1 MRKMIKL
8 FVVLGMVLMFLGCET
23 LNTGGGRVQ
32 SCGISPRYC
41 APGP

>member
-1 MRKMIKL
+1 MGKIIKL
-8 FVVLGMVLMFLGCET
+8 FIILGMVLMFFGCET
-23 LNTGGGRVQ
+23 LGAGGGRVQ